1 MGLSAGQVFRV
12 AGAIRVYRMLRIITA
27 CQNFGEGVLAPT
39 VKELLDLAEMCGI
52 LSSRATRKRGPGSDL
67 RHLRPSAM
75 ADTPGKE
82 RMPPALVGA
91 HGGGEVVAEGVP
103 LLHERHENRVVEANR
118 VGVESLLTV
127 RLTDGV
133 REGHGFVNLA
143 PQLTA
148 AQELVVRYAGR
159 EVGRC

>member
-1 MGLSAGQVFRV
+1 M
-12 AGAIRVYRMLRIITA
+12 
-27 CQNFGEGVLAPT
+27 N
-39 VKELLDLAEMCGI
+39 
-52 LSSRATRKRGPGSDL
+52 GPPLGNS
-67 RHLRPSAM
+67 PSAM
-75 ADTPGKE
+75 ADAPGKE

-91 HGGGEVVAEGVP
+91 HGGGEVVAEFFP
-103 LLHERHENRVVEANR
+103 LLDERHENWVVEGNR
-118 VGVESLLTV
+118 VGVESLLTM
-127 RLTDGV
+127 RPSDSI

>member
-1 MGLSAGQVFRV
+1 
-12 AGAIRVYRMLRIITA
+12 
-27 CQNFGEGVLAPT
+27 
-39 VKELLDLAEMCGI
+39 
-52 LSSRATRKRGPGSDL
+52 
-67 RHLRPSAM
+67 M
-75 ADTPGKE
+75 ADAPCQK

-91 HGGGEVVAEGVP
+91 HRVGEVGAEGVP
-103 LLHERHENRVVEANR
+103 LLYESHEDGVVEANR
-118 VGVESLLTV
+118 VGVEPLLTM
-127 RLTDGV
+127 RPSDSI